1 MEVWGVVN
9 NKDQRPATPQ
19 KVGTCQLARKM
30 EHISKEDLKIYNYL
44 NVARKNAKLNLVASS
59 LSGLSSLTAYSV
71 SAKSSGQRY
80 VEERKKRKLPERQFE
95 LSSNLST
102 RKFWAHAN
110 FEHTQTL
117 KIRKF

>member
-1 MEVWGVVN
+1 MRGSRRLRCVCGGSLTCGSLGGG
-9 NKDQRPATPQ
+9 KQQRSKTRNPTKSRHVP
-19 KVGTCQLARKM
+19 VDRKM

-80 VEERKKRKLPERQFE
+80 VEERKKRKLPERRNR
-95 LSSNLST
+95 L
-102 RKFWAHAN
+102 H
-110 FEHTQTL
+110 
-117 KIRKF
+117 